1 MPHLAEELL
10 LHTECVCPF
19 LSVQGSTPLLFRPLA
34 PESGDG
40 MHVATYFLL
49 CYTAALMSDPGLV
62 FIKGF
67 ILVSYVFFCPFLLH
81 VKLLPP
87 LFVLPG
93 SPGIV
98 SDLSPYTYSVTLL
111 SRDWLTIPYSTFFPT
126 RVAVSNFNLFLKF
139 FNYCLYSIIFCLSF
153 RCIV

>member
-10 LHTECVCPF
+10 LHTEYVCPF
-19 LSVQGSTPLLFRPLA
+19 LSVQGSTLLLFRPLA
-34 PESGDG
+34 PKSGDG

-49 CYTAALMSDPGLV
+49 CYIAALISDPGSV
-62 FIKGF
+62 FIKDF
-67 ILVSYVFFCPFLLH
+67 ILVSSVFFSPFLLH

-98 SDLSPYTYSVTLL
+98 SYLSHYTYSVTLL
-111 SRDWLTIPYSTFFPT
+111 SRDWLTFHTPPFFLLL
-126 RVAVSNFNLFLKF
+126 VLLFLILTYF
-139 FNYCLYSIIFCLSF
+139 
-153 RCIV
+153 